1 MIPFNTFLILYLLIY
16 LLSFVAELGIEKI
29 NAAYIKKHGEK
40 VPLAFKGV
48 IDKGELRKMNQYT
61 LDNTHFTLVHRV
73 VSMIV
78 FLFIILSGV
87 LPWLHESLS
96 DANFVLA
103 GLIFF
108 AVPALLGAT
117 AGLPFDYYHSFV
129 IEERYGFNTKTRRVW
144 LSDLL
149 KSLLLTLILGTILL
163 SCLFILVR
171 HLGHTWWI
179 GAWAMF
185 FCFQLLMTILYPVL
199 IAPLFNK
206 FVPLEDPEL
215 ASKIKALAEG
225 EGVSIKGISQ
235 MDATKRSLHTNAY
248 FSGLGKTK
256 KIVLFDS
263 LIQSHEV
270 DEIVAVLAHEI
281 GHLKKGHLKKQLA
294 ISSLVSIVLFFL
306 ASKMITWEGM
316 FQGFGFSDMPP
327 YVGLFLVGVLWQP
340 AGFFL
345 SPIVM
350 AISRKFEREA
360 DMYAIRI
367 SGMSAPF
374 LRALERMAK
383 DNLSNL
389 RPHPL
394 YVWLNYSHPPLIDRI
409 RRIKDHESHRT

>member
-16 LLSFVAELGIEKI
+16 LLSSVTELAIEKI
-29 NAAYIKKHGEK
+29 NAAYIKEHGGK

-87 LPWLHESLS
+87 LPWLHKSLS
-96 DANFVLA
+96 DSNFVLA

-129 IEERYGFNTKTRRVW
+129 IEERYGFNTKTRRLW

-149 KSLLLTLILGTILL
+149 KSLLLTSILGAILL
-163 SCLFILVR
+163 SCLFLLVK

-179 GAWAMF
+179 WAWAMF

-199 IAPLFNK
+199 IAPLFNR

-215 ASKIKALAEG
+215 ARKIKALAEG

-256 KIVLFDS
+256 RIVLFDS
-263 LIQSHEV
+263 LIQSLEV

-281 GHLKKGHLKKQLA
+281 GHLKKGHLKKQVA

-316 FQGFGFSDMPP
+316 FQGFGFSDMPL

-360 DMYAIRI
+360 DMYATGI

-374 LRALERMAK
+374 LRALKRMAK

-394 YVWLNYSHPPLIDRI
+394 YVWFNYSHPPLIDRI
-409 RRIKDHESHRT
+409 RRLKDHESLRS